1 MPFGRNRMRPEPD
14 AAGRRPI
21 PMMGNVRWLIP
32 VMLAVLLAACGRAG
46 TGPAVAGSAASG
58 TGSARAAAVS
68 PARSPAASPAR
79 PPGRTAATTPAP
91 RASVSVTGRVAAGPV
106 TPVAQAGHPASR
118 PVPGVRVEALRG
130 TRVVAVA
137 RTGRRG
143 YYRLRLR
150 PGLYVIMVRVRGLP
164 AQQPM
169 SRTIIVSAGTRQ
181 IVNFTVDTG
190 IR

>member
-1 MPFGRNRMRPEPD
+1 
-14 AAGRRPI
+14 
-21 PMMGNVRWLIP
+21 MMGNVRWLIP
-32 VMLAVLLAACGRAG
+32 VVLVGLLAACGGRAG
-46 TGPAVAGSAASG
+46 TGSAASGSAASGPGASG
-58 TGSARAAAVS
+58 TGSAAAAS

-79 PPGRTAATTPAP
+79 PSGRTSATTPAP
-91 RASVSVTGRVAAGPV
+91 RAGVAVTGRVAAGPV
-106 TPVAQAGHPASR
+106 TPVAQAGNPGSR
-118 PVPGVRVEALRG
+118 PMPGVRVEALRG

-137 RTGRRG
+137 RTDRRG

-164 AQQPM
+164 AQQPT

-181 IVNFTVDTG
+181 TVNFTVDTG